1 MKLKSTCSMTSFS
14 RRIKIASIVSFITGF
29 LFAGTAAGA
38 SLNEIVSV
46 EQQKLKVAQASQIAV
61 DKLSDDRRDLYNN
74 FKAVNKE
81 IEGLKIYNKQVSK
94 QIVNQRR
101 EMDRIRQTMEDVQVT
116 QRQITPLMLRMI
128 EGLKQFIALDMPFLS
143 KERHARI
150 ELLEDV
156 IDDSNVSVAEKF
168 RLIIG
173 AYQREM
179 EYGNTIESY
188 DRALEIDGVERNVS
202 ILRFGRVSMVYQ
214 TLDGS
219 DSGFWDQ
226 EAGQWQPINSSAD
239 RSNISRGLKIANK
252 QSAPDLIILPVNAPE
267 AAQ

>member
-1 MKLKSTCSMTSFS
+1 MELKSTCSMSKLCHRISFT
-14 RRIKIASIVSFITGF
+14 SIVFAVATIIT
-29 LFAGTAAGA
+29 AGTVSAA
-38 SLNEIVSV
+38 SLNSIISV
-46 EQQKLKVAQASQIAV
+46 EQKKLKVAQASQVKV
-61 DKLSDDRRDLYNN
+61 DKLSDERRDLYNN

-81 IEGLKIYNKQVSK
+81 IEGLRIYNRQVNK
-94 QIVNQRR
+94 QIVNQRA
-101 EMDRIRQTMEDVQVT
+101 EMARIRQTMEDVQVT

-128 EGLKQFIALDMPFLS
+128 EGLKQFIALDMPFLT
-143 KERHARI
+143 KERQARV

-188 DRALEIDGVERNVS
+188 DRELEIDGVERGVS
-202 ILRFGRVSMVYQ
+202 VLRFGRVAMVYQ
-214 TLDGS
+214 TSNGGH
-219 DSGFWDQ
+219 SGFWNQ
-226 EAGQWQPINSSAD
+226 ETGQWIESNGGAD

-252 QSAPDLIILPVNAPE
+252 QSAPDLVILPVQAPE
-267 AAQ
+267 AVQ